1 MVNEIIGNTN
11 LNIFLS
17 FFCRQRARGKDGE
30 NGDDPVSHFVRQ
42 REAFE
47 FKKSPKLQIIL
58 KKYTKTSASRSPT
71 SALVC

>member
-47 FKKSPKLQIIL
+47 FKKVRN
-58 KKYTKTSASRSPT
+58 YR
-71 SALVC
+71 